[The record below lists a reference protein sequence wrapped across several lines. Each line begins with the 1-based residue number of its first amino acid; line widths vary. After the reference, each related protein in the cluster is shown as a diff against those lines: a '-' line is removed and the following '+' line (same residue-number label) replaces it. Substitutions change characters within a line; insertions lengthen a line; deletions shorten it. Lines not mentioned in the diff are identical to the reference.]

1 MAADPTTIDQA
12 VSRSLRDNLER
23 IQRTSEELTQ
33 AINDLVSACASS
45 RASNA
50 LPPMI
55 RAQTSA
61 ASLSA
66 VLDVL
71 SRFVTGALQ
80 SSLRSPFEQEIVRL
94 PPPAAA
100 EPRPALDLPEPRL
113 PQPMGESLWTP
124 QPMDAPLS
132 PELSQFETPP
142 SLQEP
147 RVKPVPGFVHEPAP
161 QIGPEIAADP
171 SL

>member
-1 MAADPTTIDQA
+1 
-12 VSRSLRDNLER
+12 
-23 IQRTSEELTQ
+23 
-33 AINDLVSACASS
+33 
-45 RASNA
+45 
-50 LPPMI
+50 MI

-66 VLDVL
+66 VLEVL

-100 EPRPALDLPEPRL
+100 EPRPALDVPEPRL

-124 QPMDAPLS
+124 QPMEAPLS
-132 PELSQFETPP
+132 PELAQFESPP
-142 SLQEP
+142 ALHARRCKPSP
-147 RVKPVPGFVHEPAP
+147 RLVTQPA
-161 QIGPEIAADP
+161 QQ
-171 SL
+171 